1 MSRDLWF
8 ALVGALLFALALS
21 AFLMHANILRRLLA
35 FNIMGTGCFL
45 VLVGLSQN
53 ARGPDPVP
61 HALVLTRIV
70 VAVAATALALIL
82 LRRWFAST
90 GSITLP
96 EDSTT

>member
-8 ALVGALLFALALS
+8 ALVGALLFAIALS
-21 AFLMHANILRRLLA
+21 AFLMHTNILRRLLA

-45 VLVGLSQN
+45 VLVGLAQDT
-53 ARGPDPVP
+53 RGPDPVP
-61 HALVLTRIV
+61 HALVLTGIV

-82 LRRWFAST
+82 LRRWFAAT